1 MIILRG
7 GQERAIIMKQQPQI
21 EIIVNGLQCF
31 YLLIHR
37 NSKGRKKEK
46 NKIQRK
52 YKKNKNNKN
61 KIKINE

>member
-1 MIILRG
+1 MIILTDE
-7 GQERAIIMKQQPQI
+7 QERAIIVKQQSQI
-21 EIIVNGLQCF
+21 EIIVNGLQRF

-37 NSKGRKKEK
+37 NSKRRKKEK